1 MTEADL
7 TASANDPASAGNPAA
22 ADDSAPASA
31 SPRGRRYA
39 SVIRLR
45 SEHAEEYLRLHR
57 EVWPQVLNTITACN
71 IRNYSIYLH
80 DGLLF
85 SYYEYVGKDHAA
97 DMARIAADPTTQR
110 WWQLTDPCQE
120 QVPGAKPGEW
130 WTAIPEVFHHD

>member
-7 TASANDPASAGNPAA
+7 PTPADTTAAPAPAPAPNPAP
-22 ADDSAPASA
+22 S

-39 SVIRLR
+39 SVIKLR
-45 SEHAEEYLRLHR
+45 PEHAEEYLRLHR
-57 EVWPQVLNTITACN
+57 DVWPGVLDTITACN
-71 IRNYSIYLH
+71 IRNYSIYLY
-80 DGLLF
+80 DGLLIGYF
-85 SYYEYVGKDHAA
+85 EYIGTDYAA